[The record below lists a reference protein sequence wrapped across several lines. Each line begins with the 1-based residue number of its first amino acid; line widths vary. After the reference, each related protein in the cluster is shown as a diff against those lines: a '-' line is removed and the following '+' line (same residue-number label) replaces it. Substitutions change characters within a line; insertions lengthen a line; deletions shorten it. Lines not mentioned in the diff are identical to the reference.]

1 MSGARLHSECLS
13 DAAISS
19 SLDPGAAYPPHLDGC
34 AACRERRAGLAEAIE
49 LARRL
54 PTIAPSGAELDQSR
68 AELLTRVADL
78 EERGGR
84 GVWALFRREDPPF
97 GRGRVWPW
105 ALGAAAAAL
114 LIGLAT
120 VALRELDPPEMQ
132 GRGSVVEIEPA
143 RFEHELTRSVQG
155 SLQDEA
161 VRLHQGRLEIRVAKL
176 GANQRFRVLCE
187 DGEVEVRGTVF
198 QVTVEHE
205 RLVAVSVSEGVVS
218 VRRHGEAPVWLEAGS
233 SWRASPSAPLE
244 THGAVALVASEARDA
259 GLRADSAASAAAVR
273 VGGARRVE
281 VPPAPDAPI
290 EVPSSLAAPDAGAIA
305 SLLDVDDA
313 GVVETPA
320 IPLDAGVVA
329 APPPPAAPAAPIVD
343 LAKAEVEFRQ
353 GWSELRDHRDRAA
366 IDHFAAAERLAGKDP
381 LAEDAG
387 YWRAVTLAKRDPQGL
402 RQFLQAYPRSSRWA
416 AVALLLAEDA
426 LARHEKAEARQL
438 LERVAAGSDLV
449 RAAEARK
456 LLLSL

>member
-34 AACRERRAGLAEAIE
+34 AACRERRAGLAEAID

-68 AELLTRVADL
+68 AELLTRVAELD
-78 EERGGR
+78 GR
-84 GVWALFRREDPPF
+84 AEQGVW
-97 GRGRVWPW
+97 RGRVW
-105 ALGAAAAAL
+105 ALGAAAAL

-120 VALRELDPPEMQ
+120 MALRELDPPELQ
-132 GRGSVVEIEPA
+132 GRGSVVEVEPA

-176 GANQRFRVLCE
+176 GANQRFRVLSE
-187 DGEVEVRGTVF
+187 DAEVEVRGTVF
-198 QVTVEHE
+198 EVTVEHE

-244 THGAVALVASEARDA
+244 AQGALALVAGEARDA
-259 GLRADSAASAAAVR
+259 GLRVDSGASAAVRLGASRPVELPLAVS
-273 VGGARRVE
+273 
-281 VPPAPDAPI
+281 API
-290 EVPSSLAAPDAGAIA
+290 EVPRPSLAAPDAGAIA
-305 SLLDVDDA
+305 ALDLSDA

-320 IPLDAGVVA
+320 IPPDAGVIA
-329 APPPPAAPAAPIVD
+329 APPPTVIPPPPVVD
-343 LAKAEVEFRQ
+343 LAKAEVEFRL
-353 GWSELRDHRDRAA
+353 GWSELRDRRDRAA
-366 IDHFAAAERLAGKDP
+366 IEHFAAAERLAGKDP

-402 RQFLQAYPRSSRWA
+402 REFLQAYPRSNRWA

-426 LARHEKAEARQL
+426 LARREKAEARQL
-438 LERVAAGSDLV
+438 LERVAAGSDLA
-449 RAAEARK
+449 RAAEAKKR
-456 LLLSL
+456 LLSL